1 LTSES
6 VFVVTATPTG
16 ESGRQPEG
24 ILTIKVKKVVEDPED
39 CDKKD
44 EEDNG
49 PKLTFLD
56 LCDFCDPT
64 AFLDKLPAGLG

>member
-16 ESGRQPEG
+16 EPGRQPEG

-44 EEDNG
+44 EDDNR
-49 PKLTFLD
+49 PKLKLLD
-56 LCDFCDPT
+56 LCDLCDAT
-64 AFLDKLPAGLG
+64 AFLHKRPAGLG